1 MRFGLTTISHPLN
14 RAPEMGVPRT
24 QGVCPAGA
32 LEVSPPKGV
41 SPIHWR
47 LPASHDVSCPDRAR
61 WITGQLF
68 RTIRT
73 QGPGTGR
80 VSMTTAPF
88 RNPGAMTVVAGVS
101 CLQLVQDRDGEGNR
115 PLGDVFSPS
124 DREALEAVSATPGG
138 RTAKQGNPHP
148 GGSPAFAAW
157 VCACPGGWN
166 CCHGK
171 PGPVV
176 MLRGL
181 YRFRAMQPGHDLGGN
196 V

>member
-1 MRFGLTTISHPLN
+1 M
-14 RAPEMGVPRT
+14 AQMGVPRT
-24 QGVCPAGA
+24 QEVCPAGP

-61 WITGQLF
+61 WIIHLH
-68 RTIRT
+68 RRSWIIET

-124 DREALEAVSATPGG
+124 DREALEAVDTDG
-138 RTAKQGNPHP
+138 RPMV
-148 GGSPAFAAW
+148 FA
-157 VCACPGGWN
+157 
-166 CCHGK
+166 
-171 PGPVV
+171 
-176 MLRGL
+176 
-181 YRFRAMQPGHDLGGN
+181 
-196 V
+196 